1 MALDEEKSKKLRAL
15 LGALPPG
22 MRATLSRVVGEARQT
37 GVSDPTF
44 DLLAEFLADA
54 PDIAPDAGPSA
65 AVDGAPPTAND
76 IFRQALH
83 QFLIP
88 QMLLRKIPGRIWI
101 AGLEPIW
108 AWLESD
114 LAKDS
119 IATYAA
125 NSAGPPAGRREAL
138 LSGIA
143 RAMGEIVAAA
153 KAKPDDRRRFAGQV
167 GGDRNFQEFEDIAV
181 ILRRTRELGR
191 VATILSETDPA
202 NEGILAATLARTIV
216 ELARIDPRLP
226 YHAAVLAQAALGSVA
241 KLAKVAVVGT
251 GSEDIKAVASSPF
264 AALIE
269 IAMAETERSAALVG
283 EGLKQL
289 KSDGTLA
296 PALRDFAMSSRNLR
310 SVLNLDQTTHD
321 WAKRLT
327 EMRTR
332 LSDGI
337 ARELN
342 ELPRLIRTS
351 IKTLRAFDQRR
362 LGMPDP
368 VDIERTCLLIEL
380 LNAAKLSSTEL
391 GVNETLL
398 RVFNDTDT
406 YLDHTS
412 RILVEDARNAMG
424 DQRHAVRAFGDAAIR
439 MTELLHGTTRA
450 AALRRSFG
458 TAAGPNEQPSR
469 VAK

>member
-22 MRATLSRVVGEARQT
+22 MRATLSRMVGEARNS
-37 GVSDPTF
+37 GINDPTF
-44 DLLAEFLADA
+44 DLLAEFLADPGTGSTA
-54 PDIAPDAGPSA
+54 EEP
-65 AVDGAPPTAND
+65 PPTPD
-76 IFRQALH
+76 KIFQTALEP
-83 QFLIP
+83 FLIP
-88 QMLLRKIPGRIWI
+88 QVLQRKIPGRICI
-101 AGLEPIW
+101 ASLAPIW
-108 AWLESD
+108 SWIESD
-114 LAKDS
+114 LAKAA
-119 IATYAA
+119 IAAYSTNETSPQAEREEVLLAA
-125 NSAGPPAGRREAL
+125 
-138 LSGIA
+138 IA
-143 RAMGEIVAAA
+143 RTMGETVTAT
-153 KAKPDDRRRFAGQV
+153 KTNPDNRRRIAGQV
-167 GGDRNFQEFEDIAV
+167 GGERNFEEFEDVAV
-181 ILRRTRELGR
+181 VLRRSRELGR
-191 VATILSETDPA
+191 ISSILTDADPA
-202 NEGILAATLARTIV
+202 NEAILAATLARTIV
-216 ELARIDPRLP
+216 DLARLDPRLP
-226 YHAAVLAQAALGSVA
+226 YHVAVMTQRVLGSTVKLA
-241 KLAKVAVVGT
+241 KLAVIGT
-251 GSEDIKAVASSPF
+251 GSEDLKLIAASPF

-269 IAMAETERSAALVG
+269 ISLAETERSAALVG
-283 EGLKQL
+283 DGLKQL

-310 SVLNLDQTTHD
+310 AVLNLDQTTHD

-332 LSDGI
+332 LSEAI

-342 ELPRLIRTS
+342 GLPRLIRACV
-351 IKTLRAFDQRR
+351 KTLRAFDQRR

-412 RILVEDARNAMG
+412 RILVEDARNAIG
-424 DQRHAVRAFGDAAIR
+424 DQRNTVRAFGDAAIR
-439 MTELLHGTTRA
+439 MTEMLHGHTRA
-450 AALRRSFG
+450 TALRRSFG
-458 TAAGPNEQPSR
+458 TAAGPNEPVLR